1 MKALKIIGIIL
12 LVVVLAVVAIGLVTP
27 KDYDIKREVVI
38 NASNDVVFNTVSH
51 YSEFP
56 KWSPWQELDPNMKTN
71 LEGTDGTVGA
81 KYSWEGNDKV
91 GSGSMTITKVEP
103 GKLVE
108 QDLHFLKPFESRSN
122 TYLMIE
128 EVDGGQKVT
137 WGMKGESPFV
147 SRIFM
152 TLMGGMD
159 KMVGAD
165 YEKGLNKLKT
175 LCEAAAS
182 TNTTY
187 TVTETDWTAKTCLSI
202 RKEVAFADIP
212 DVFETHLPKIAEAI
226 GKAGAKQGIPLGVY
240 YVYDEA
246 NKKTDMAVAIPYEG
260 AKVTSKEYKEL
271 SLPARKAYVIDYY
284 GEYGD
289 KMMPAYDAMAAKLK
303 ELGRDNPDLV
313 IEEYVGDPM
322 VEKDP
327 SKVLTKIYFFVNEK
341 AAAK

>member
-1 MKALKIIGIIL
+1 MKALKIVGIIL
-12 LVVVLAVVAIGLVTP
+12 LVVVLALVAIGLVTP
-27 KDYDIKREVVI
+27 KSYDIKRDIVI
-38 NASNDVVFNTVSH
+38 NASNDVVFNNVSH
-51 YSEFP
+51 YAEFP

-91 GSGSMTITKVEP
+91 GSGSMTIAKLEP
-103 GKLVE
+103 GKTVE
-108 QDLHFLKPFESRSN
+108 HNLEFLKPFKSSSY
-122 TYLMIE
+122 TYVTIE
-128 EVDGGQKVT
+128 PADGGQKVT
-137 WGMKGESPFV
+137 WGMKGESGFV

-159 KMVGAD
+159 KMVGSD
-165 YEKGLNKLKT
+165 YEKGLKKLKA
-175 LCEAAAS
+175 LSEAGGSTAA
-182 TNTTY
+182 TY
-187 TVTETDWTAKTCLSI
+187 TVTETEWAAKTCLSI

-212 DVFETHLPKIAEAI
+212 NFFETHLPKMAEAI
-226 GKAGAKQGIPLGVY
+226 GKAGARQGIPLGVY

-260 AKVTSKEYKEL
+260 AKVVSKEYKGL
-271 SLPARKAYVIDYY
+271 SLPAQKAYVIDYY

-289 KMMPAYDAMAAKLK
+289 KMMPAYDAMNAKLK

-341 AAAK
+341 PAAK